1 MTEIYNSSIT
11 TRLIDPV
18 FDKAKFRSEF
28 RLQPETVYLSNLRLL
43 NTGIDS
49 GTTTDLNGLLG
60 TYGCIKSIQ
69 LYDGNQLLDQLLQAS
84 VYNAWKSANNTND
97 ANLSVNRFLKGN
109 DLGYVVAGNTEVDS
123 AVTPMPRP
131 LKQDTVKVETQSY
144 DNDETNKGW
153 ISLQDMLPF
162 LRASIALPTNIY
174 THLRLVINWKSAS
187 ELKDVVGSTTGA
199 RAFAL
204 STYEN
209 TVLVADEM
217 NASDTREQLMMNY
230 AGVAY
235 RPIEHDSV
243 SIPPI
248 TGIAQDGT
256 SAQETSNMVKGFNGK
271 KLNTL
276 LLVNTPAEQSTWV
289 DSGTDSNKTSYA
301 NQGSK
306 SLYQPQVQ
314 VRVNGANKLAR
325 NGLTGYNRR
334 LGALVD
340 AYGEVNLVVNQNV
353 PKLADGSNYIDVDEI
368 PDGQLDYTGL
378 RVDDFIEELIVDVNR
393 TGVDTNADL
402 NQRVTLNLFGEV
414 NKQVVMRKDGRYNIV
429 YSS

>member
-43 NTGIDS
+43 NAGISS
-49 GTTTDLNGLLG
+49 GTTTALNGLLG

-84 VYNAWKSANNTND
+84 IYNAWKSVNNTND

-109 DLGYVVAGNTEVDS
+109 DLGYVVEGDTEVDATS
-123 AVTPMPRP
+123 TASPRP
-131 LKQDTVKVETQSY
+131 LKQDTVKVQTQSS
-144 DNDETNKGW
+144 DNDELNKAW

-162 LRASIALPTNIY
+162 LRASIALPTNVY
-174 THLRLVINWKSAS
+174 SHLRLVINWKSAT
-187 ELKDVVGSTTGA
+187 ELKDVVGSTAGA
-199 RAFAL
+199 RAFVL
-204 STYEN
+204 SSYEN

-217 NASDTREQLMMNY
+217 NPSDTRNQMMSNY

-243 SIPPI
+243 SLPPI
-248 TGIAQDGT
+248 TGIATDGVSTQDNN
-256 SAQETSNMVKGFNGK
+256 NMVKGFNGK

-276 LLVNTPAEQSTWV
+276 LLVSTPADASTYAN
-289 DSGTDSNKTSYA
+289 SGTNTNLTSYV
-301 NQGSK
+301 NQGSQ
-306 SLYQPQVQ
+306 SLYKPQVQ

-340 AYGEVNLVVNQNV
+340 AYGEVNVVANQNV
-353 PKLADGSNYIDVDEI
+353 PKLADGSNYIDVAEI

-378 RVDDFIEELIVDVNR
+378 RVDEYIEELIVDVNR
-393 TGVDTNADL
+393 TGVDTNAGL
-402 NQRVTLNLFGEV
+402 NQRLTLNLFGEV

>member
-43 NTGIDS
+43 NTGISS

-60 TYGCIKSIQ
+60 TYGCIKSIA
-69 LYDGNQLLDQLLQAS
+69 LYDGNQLLDQLLEAS
-84 VYNAWKSANNTND
+84 IYNAWKSVNNTND

-109 DLGYVVAGNTEVDS
+109 DLGYVVEGDTEVDS
-123 AVTPMPRP
+123 ASTASPRP
-131 LKQDTVKVETQSY
+131 LKQNTVKVQTQSQ
-144 DNDETNKGW
+144 DNDELNKSW
-153 ISLQDMLPF
+153 ISLQEMLPF
-162 LRASIALPTNIY
+162 LRASISLPTNIY
-174 THLRLVINWKSAS
+174 SHLRLVVQWKSAT
-187 ELKDVVGSTTGA
+187 ELKDVVGSTVGA
-199 RAFAL
+199 RAFVL

-209 TVLVADEM
+209 TILVADEM
-217 NASDTREQLMMNY
+217 NPSDTREQLMMNY

-243 SIPPI
+243 AIPAI
-248 TGIAQDGT
+248 SGIATDGT
-256 SAQETSNMVKGFNGK
+256 SVQDNNNMVKGFNGK

-276 LLVNTPAEQSTWV
+276 LLVNTPADQSTFV
-289 DSGTDSNKTSYA
+289 DSGTNSNKTSYA
-301 NQGSK
+301 NQGSQ
-306 SLYQPQVQ
+306 SLYKPQVQ
-314 VRVNGANKLAR
+314 VRVNGSNKLAR
-325 NGLTGYNRR
+325 NGLSGYNRR

-340 AYGEVNLVVNQNV
+340 AYGEVNVVVNQNV
-353 PKLADGSNYIDVDEI
+353 PKLADGSNYIDVSEI

-378 RVDDFIEELIVDVNR
+378 RVDEMIEELIVDVTR

-402 NQRVTLNLFGEV
+402 NQNLTLNLFGEV

>member
-43 NTGIDS
+43 NAGISS
-49 GTTTDLNGLLG
+49 GTTTALNGLLG

-69 LYDGNQLLDQLLQAS
+69 LYDGNQLLDQLLEAS
-84 VYNAWKSANNTND
+84 IYNAWKSVNNTND

-109 DLGYVVAGNTEVDS
+109 DLGYVVEGDTEVDS
-123 AVTPMPRP
+123 TSTDSPRP
-131 LKQDTVKVETQSY
+131 LKQNTVKVQVQSQ
-144 DNDETNKGW
+144 DNDETNKAW
-153 ISLQDMLPF
+153 ISLQEMLPF

-174 THLRLVINWKSAS
+174 SHLRLVINWKSAT
-187 ELKDVVGSTTGA
+187 ELKDVVGSTAGA
-199 RAFAL
+199 RAFVL
-204 STYEN
+204 SSYEN

-217 NASDTREQLMMNY
+217 NPSDTRDQLMNNY

-243 SIPPI
+243 SLPPI
-248 TGIAQDGT
+248 TGIATDGT
-256 SAQETSNMVKGFNGK
+256 STQENNNMVKGFNGK

-276 LLVNTPAEQSTWV
+276 LLVTTPADQSTFV
-289 DSGTDSNKTSYA
+289 DSGTDSNKTSYV
-301 NQGSK
+301 NQGSQ
-306 SLYQPQVQ
+306 SLYKPQVQ

-325 NGLTGYNRR
+325 NGLSGYNRR

-340 AYGEVNLVVNQNV
+340 AYGEVNVVVNQNV
-353 PKLADGSNYIDVDEI
+353 PKLADGSNYIDVAEI

-378 RVDDFIEELIVDVNR
+378 RVDEMIEELIVDVNR

-402 NQRVTLNLFGEV
+402 NQRLTLNLFGEV
-414 NKQVVMRKDGRYNIV
+414 NKQVIMRKDGRYNVV